1 MLGMRGA
8 SIFQWGRDHVAVL
21 LCYERDTMDVWVYS
35 ASEEA
40 IKKAVSKEEMGS
52 KQLPDSLSH

>member
-1 MLGMRGA
+1 
-8 SIFQWGRDHVAVL
+8 
-21 LCYERDTMDVWVYS
+21 MDVWVYS

>member
-1 MLGMRGA
+1 MSLFYCAMRGT
-8 SIFQWGRDHVAVL
+8 L
-21 LCYERDTMDVWVYS
+21 DVWVYS